1 MNQLRQ
7 ILANIGKHLGALTVS
22 QKLLI
27 GALCVVGVMTLL
39 LVSRYAGDRKMVA
52 LLPGMPAAEQERAAA
67 HLETLGVTFTRDAQQ
82 QVVVPVEQRN
92 SVLARLGSDHKLP
105 DDTTLLFRNLAEKQ
119 NWMMPRSQL
128 DQMYLIAVQNEMA
141 AIISGFPGI
150 ESAHVMLTNPE
161 PRGLGAPTRKPSAQ
175 VTVFTRSNA
184 GLDQG
189 TVDALADLVAGGVA
203 GLDPAD
209 VRIVDGAKRRRYR
222 AKTGD
227 EVSATSGFEQVV
239 KVEQRVQDKL
249 METLGYIDGVM
260 IAVNAHVD
268 TARQESR
275 EKRVLPK
282 GSGTESLVSKETTST
297 SSSGQ
302 STKGAEPG
310 VRSNAGM
317 DIATGPS
324 GNSTNT
330 NTSESTTEFENA
342 VGTRDTVTIDAK
354 GQATRIYV
362 SVSVPRD
369 WVAQVVKQSKAVAA
383 PAAGDPAAATP
394 AAPEPTTDEINQAW
408 PAEQQRIKDLVA
420 PLVATAAGDAAG
432 GGGAAAAQAGEVVVS
447 MIPVALS
454 GLPGT
459 GGGGGGGGGGWG
471 ASGASSAGGGVGG
484 LVNGAL
490 GGGLVKYIGLGAL
503 AVVSL
508 GMMLMMV
515 RKAGRTETL
524 PSAQE
529 IVGIPPALATVS
541 DLVGE
546 AGESDSAI
554 EGIEVDD
561 MQIKTKKMLEQVA
574 DLIESN
580 PRDAGMLFNR
590 WVSPEA

>member
-7 ILANIGKHLGALTVS
+7 MLANIGKHMGKLSVS

-27 GALCVVGVMTLL
+27 GALCVLGVMTLL

-52 LLPGMPAAEQERAAA
+52 LMPGMPAAEQDKAAA
-67 HLETLGVTFTRDAQQ
+67 NLDMLGVAYERDTQQ
-82 QVVVPVEQRN
+82 QVVVAAESRT

-105 DDTTLLFRNLAEKQ
+105 DDTSLMFRNLAEKQ

-141 AIISGFPGI
+141 AVIAGFPGI
-150 ESAHVMLTNPE
+150 DSAHVMLTNPE
-161 PRGLGAPTRKPSAQ
+161 PRGLGAPGRKPTAQ
-175 VTVFTRSNA
+175 VTVFTKASG
-184 GLDQG
+184 GLDQN

-209 VRIVDGAKRRRYR
+209 VRIIDGAKRRRYR
-222 AKTGD
+222 AKAGQ
-227 EVSATSGFEQVV
+227 EISAESGFEQVV

-249 METLGYIDGVM
+249 METLSYIDGVM

-268 TARQESR
+268 TTRQESR

-297 SSSGQ
+297 TASG
-302 STKGAEPG
+302 SPGARGAEPG

-317 DIATGPS
+317 DLATGP
-324 GNSTNT
+324 GGGGTTST
-330 NTSESTTEFENA
+330 TSETTTEFDNQ
-342 VGTRDTVTIDAK
+342 VGTRETVTSDPK
-354 GQATRIYV
+354 GRATKIFV

-369 WVAQVVKQSKAVAA
+369 WVAKVVGQGK
-383 PAAGDPAAATP
+383 AAGTSAGGGGGAATP
-394 AAPEPTTDEINQAW
+394 AAEPTSDEITQAW

-420 PLVATAAGDAAG
+420 PLVATAAGDG
-432 GGGAAAAQAGEVVVS
+432 SGTPGVQAGEVVVS
-447 MIPVALS
+447 MIPVAMAS
-454 GLPGT
+454 LPA
-459 GGGGGGGGGGWG
+459 GGGGGGGGGAGGG
-471 ASGASSAGGGVGG
+471 ASGASVGGGMVGN
-484 LVNGAL
+484 LL
-490 GGGLVKYIGLGAL
+490 GGGGGMVKFVGLGAL
-503 AVVSL
+503 ALVSL
-508 GMMLMMV
+508 AMMLMMV
-515 RKAGRTETL
+515 RKAGRAETM

-529 IVGIPPALATVS
+529 IVGIPPALATGS

-561 MQIKTKKMLEQVA
+561 TQIKTKKMLEQVS
-574 DLIESN
+574 DLIKSN
-580 PRDAGMLFNR
+580 PRDASVLFNR
-590 WVSPEA
+590 WVSPEV